1 VVLAKNV
8 RKMKLQQ
15 QQQQQ
20 QQQQRVTIEPTSR
33 IGKGIEL
40 RLEILRRA

>member
-1 VVLAKNV
+1 MVLAKNV

-20 QQQQRVTIEPTSR
+20 QQHVTIEKNTSR
-33 IGKGIEL
+33 IE
-40 RLEILRRA
+40 

>member
-1 VVLAKNV
+1 MVLAKNV

-20 QQQQRVTIEPTSR
+20 QQQHVTIEKNTSR
-33 IGKGIEL
+33 IE
-40 RLEILRRA
+40 